1 MKFYLASRYDDRRQ
15 LCEIRE
21 RLLAQGHEVTAR
33 WLNGS
38 HELHEGVEHAE
49 DARRFAE
56 EDLRD
61 IERADAVVLFN
72 NPASLESVRGGR
84 HIEFGYAL
92 ALGKLLLIVGPRLSV
107 FHHLEQVYQFDQW
120 DALLECTSLFTMM
133 SLRGAQI
140 HLEMVTES
148 C

>member
-1 MKFYLASRYDDRRQ
+1 MKFYLASRYDDRLQ

-21 RLLAQGHEVTAR
+21 RLLAQGHDVTAR

-38 HELHEGVEHAE
+38 HELGEGTEHAV
-49 DARRFAE
+49 DSRRFAE

-92 ALGKLLLIVGPRLSV
+92 AQAKTLIIVGPRLSV
-107 FHHLEQVYQFDQW
+107 FHYLPFVYQFDGW
-120 DALLECTSLFTMM
+120 ESLLDATAEFVTRRAAHVLLETN
-133 SLRGAQI
+133 GAK
-140 HLEMVTES
+140 

>member
-21 RLLAQGHEVTAR
+21 RLLAQGHDVTAR

-38 HELHEGVEHAE
+38 HELHEGVEHAK

-92 ALGKLLLIVGPRLSV
+92 AQAKTLIIVGPRLSV
-107 FHHLEQVYQFDQW
+107 FHYLPFVYQFDGW
-120 DALLECTSLFTMM
+120 EALLDATAGFQTPRAAHVLLETN
-133 SLRGAQI
+133 GAK
-140 HLEMVTES
+140 